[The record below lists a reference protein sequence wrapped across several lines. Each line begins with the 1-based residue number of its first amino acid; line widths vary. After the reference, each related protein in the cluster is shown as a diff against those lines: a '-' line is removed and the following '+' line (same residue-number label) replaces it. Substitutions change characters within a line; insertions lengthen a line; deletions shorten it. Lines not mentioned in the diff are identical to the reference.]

1 MKQSLLPVFLA
12 ASLSSGCLYT
22 NIHAPRA
29 YRSATP
35 SDVKAASSDP
45 TVSGRSCYRTALY
58 LFAWGDAGYS
68 AALADA
74 LAGDPKAV
82 LYDVNTDTHVRSYVV
97 GLYSK
102 ICTVVSGRVG
112 RP

>member
-1 MKQSLLPVFLA
+1 MIKRSWLFFLV
-12 ASLSSGCLYT
+12 LSFTGCLYT

-35 SDVKAASSDP
+35 ADVKANTSDP
-45 TVSGRSCYRTALY
+45 TVSGRSCYRSALF

-74 LAGDPKAV
+74 LSDKPNSV
-82 LYDVNTDTHVRSYVV
+82 LYDVNTDTHVRSYVLGV
-97 GLYSK
+97 YTR

>member
-1 MKQSLLPVFLA
+1 MMKRFAVLA
-12 ASLSSGCLYT
+12 IAVSFSGCLYT

-35 SDVKAASSDP
+35 SDVKALQSDRIV
-45 TVSGRSCYRTALY
+45 TGRSCYRTAVF

-68 AALADA
+68 AAVTDA
-74 LAGDPKAV
+74 LRSEPQGV
-82 LYDVNTDTHVRSYVV
+82 LYDVNADTHIRSYAL

-112 RP
+112 RS